1 MQDAAQHGL
10 RSPAHREGE
19 LVVFGKPLPELQK
32 ARIYEQ
38 LLLDIIMGEF
48 APGAQLEE
56 RALSQR
62 YDAGL
67 AGIRDALS
75 RLDLEGLVSRRPR
88 HGTFVAPLDVDGLRQ
103 DYEARMIIEPECAA
117 MAALY
122 GSDED
127 ITAITDA
134 FRHGEA
140 AAVAADT
147 RALVAMDQRFHSAV
161 ARAAG
166 NGSLYRVLV
175 PLQHKAT
182 RFWIFSMKTSSEA
195 ERLADVKDHRKI
207 ASLIAAK
214 DADGARAAMRAM
226 LQEMPGVLKRVT
238 RGG

>member
-1 MQDAAQHGL
+1 MA
-10 RSPAHREGE
+10 
-19 LVVFGKPLPELQK
+19 FGRPVPELQK

-56 RALSQR
+56 KALSLR

-75 RLDLEGLVSRRPR
+75 RLDLEGLVARRPR
-88 HGTFVAPLDVDGLRQ
+88 QGTFVAPLDVDDLRQ

-122 GSDED
+122 GSADEVA
-127 ITAITDA
+127 AIADA
-134 FRHGEA
+134 FEHGEEA
-140 AAVAADT
+140 AIAADT
-147 RALVAMDQRFHSAV
+147 RALVAMDQRFHAAV

-166 NGSLYRVLV
+166 NSSLSRVLI

-182 RFWIFSMKTSSEA
+182 RFWIFSMKTSTEA
-195 ERLADVKDHRKI
+195 ERMADVLDHRRI
-207 ASLIAAK
+207 ANMIAAK

-226 LQEMPGVLKRVT
+226 LQEMPGVLKRVA

>member
-1 MQDAAQHGL
+1 VQEPLQASARHG
-10 RSPAHREGE
+10 GQ
-19 LVVFGKPLPELQK
+19 LVAFRKPLPELQK

-48 APGAQLEE
+48 APGEQLEE

-75 RLDLEGLVSRRPR
+75 RLDLEGLVARRPR
-88 HGTFVAPLDVDGLRQ
+88 HGTFVAPLDVDDLRQ

-122 GSDED
+122 GSDGE
-127 ITAITDA
+127 IAAIADA
-134 FRHGEA
+134 FKHGEEA
-140 AAVAADT
+140 AIAADT
-147 RALVAMDQRFHSAV
+147 RALVAMDQRFHAAV

-166 NGSLYRVLV
+166 NTSLSRVLI

-182 RFWIFSMKTSSEA
+182 RFWIFSMKTSTEA
-195 ERLADVKDHRKI
+195 ERMADVGDHRRI
-207 ASLIAAK
+207 ASLISAK
-214 DADGARAAMRAM
+214 DADGARAAMRSM